1 MVDAGWED
9 GEDMTDT
16 RHRSH
21 SARTINLEGAARA
34 SIAGGVPLAVLIGTG
49 HADWAAFAL
58 FAGFTAIF
66 GAREAYR
73 HRVVTVSV
81 AGALLTLC
89 MLCGVAISITGAP
102 LWVEAIGLAVVLTVA
117 VCTLTVLQTVPAQ
130 PIFPV
135 FAFVVCALAPVRTA
149 DLPTIVAV
157 IVAAVAFAWLVALSG
172 TIPRR
177 FWHARAPHVFRPF
190 APEADR
196 RMSTLR
202 KRALWE
208 TVALNVVGALVA
220 GAVAESIPGLGHPY
234 WAVVAVIAA
243 LPAMR
248 QRHTLQRAMH
258 RVLGTLGGTVIAV
271 GVLLLHPTA
280 WWVVLIAVVGQ
291 FGAEIFAARNYAVC
305 LLFLTPLALAVS
317 WLSLPEAPEALAL
330 DRVAQT
336 VLGVAVSVVLLVVGR
351 VVERRRGRA
360 LGATSAI
367 RTV

>member
-1 MVDAGWED
+1 
-9 GEDMTDT
+9 MTDI
-16 RHRSH
+16 RRAPH

-49 HADWAAFAL
+49 LTEYAAFAL

-73 HRVVTVSV
+73 HRVVTVTV
-81 AGALLTLC
+81 TGVLLTLC
-89 MLCGVAISITGAP
+89 MLGGVAISITGAP
-102 LWVEAIGLAVVLTVA
+102 LWVEAIGLAVVLTLS
-117 VCTLTVLQTVPAQ
+117 VCTLTVLQTMPAQ

-135 FAFVVCALAPVRTA
+135 FAFVVCALVPVRVT
-149 DLPTIVAV
+149 DLPLVVAIVL
-157 IVAAVAFAWLVALSG
+157 AAVAFAWLVALSG
-172 TIPRR
+172 TVPRR
-177 FWHARAPHVFRPF
+177 FWHARAPHAFRPF
-190 APEADR
+190 SPEPDR

-202 KRALWE
+202 ERALWE

-234 WAVVAVIAA
+234 WAVIAVIAT

-258 RVLGTLGGTVIAV
+258 RVLGTLGGTVVAV
-271 GVLLLHPTA
+271 GVLLLQPTA
-280 WWVVLIAVVGQ
+280 WWIVVVAVVGQ
-291 FGAEIFAARNYAVC
+291 FGAEVFATRNYAVC

-317 WLSLPEAPEALAL
+317 WLSIPEAPDALAL

-351 VVERRRGRA
+351 VVERRRGRPI
-360 LGATSAI
+360 GATSAI